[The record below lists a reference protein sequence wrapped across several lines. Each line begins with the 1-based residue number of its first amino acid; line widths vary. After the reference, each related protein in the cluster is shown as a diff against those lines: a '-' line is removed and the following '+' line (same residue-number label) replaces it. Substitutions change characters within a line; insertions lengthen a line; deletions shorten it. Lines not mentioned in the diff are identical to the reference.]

1 MVNKVDMG
9 CASFLVTGGAGFI
22 GSNLVEELIRQR
34 CFVRVLDNYSTGKRE
49 NITQFFGNDLFE
61 FIEGDIRDISTCRK
75 ACKDMD
81 YVLHQAALGS
91 VQRSIDDPVTTNDVN
106 ISGTLNMLLA
116 ARDNQ
121 VKSFVYASS
130 SSVYGDEPNLPK
142 VEDRV
147 GIPLSPYAV
156 TKKTAELYAR
166 NFYDLF
172 KLKTIGLRY
181 FNVYGRR
188 QDPGSIYAA
197 VIPIFTKNILNG
209 WTSVIYG
216 DGGQSRDFT
225 YIDNVVQANLK
236 ACLSSRDA
244 WGKVFNIACGGQ
256 VSINYL
262 HQKLC
267 SLAGKEADLIY
278 RPARPGDV
286 RHSNAD
292 INRAVQVLKYRPEVD
307 VDRGLELTVEW
318 YRNGWEG
325 NRIEDSLR

>member
-9 CASFLVTGGAGFI
+9 RSSFLVTGGAGFI
-22 GSNLVEELIRQR
+22 GSNLVEELIGQG

-49 NITQFFGNDLFE
+49 NISQFFKNGLFE
-61 FIEGDIRDISTCRK
+61 FIEGDIRDISVCHE
-75 ACKDMD
+75 ACKGMD

-91 VQRSIDDPVTTNDVN
+91 VQRSIDDPLTTNDVN
-106 ISGTLNMLLA
+106 IRGTLNMMLA

-147 GIPLSPYAV
+147 GIPLSPYSI
-156 TKKTAELYAR
+156 TKRACELYAK

-172 KLKTIGLRY
+172 GLKTIGLRY
-181 FNVYGRR
+181 FNVFGRR

-197 VIPIFTKNILNG
+197 VIPIFIRNILDG
-209 WTSVIYG
+209 RTSVIYG

-236 ACLSSRDA
+236 ACLSSGEA

-256 VSINYL
+256 VTINLLY
-262 HQKLC
+262 QKLC
-267 SLAGKEADLIY
+267 KLTGREADLIH
-278 RPARPGDV
+278 RPARHGDV

-292 INRAVQVLKYRPEVD
+292 ISRAAGILKYQPEVD

-318 YRNGWEG
+318 YNNSRKGDTVEG
-325 NRIEDSLR
+325 SVR